1 VSILSGYTRG
11 RPIVT
16 RAKMSI
22 AIAFVLTCT
31 SFAAQA
37 ASDKPVKKIEEG
49 LLDSIELYVAT
60 LPAPAERTV
69 IVKPFTSEKAELGT
83 GSKEGDDNKA
93 QGQAQR
99 LQTEG
104 PQKLAEALVA
114 TLKEE
119 GSFKAAS
126 VAGGDPASADAG
138 ATLII
143 EGEFTELDPG
153 SRAKRYFVGFGAGK
167 AAVAVSGT
175 VKDEKGTLLATFKQR
190 RVATMGAA
198 GGDSVKKMT
207 DDCKSI
213 GEDIAKFLSAWA
225 KGKKLD

>member
-1 VSILSGYTRG
+1 MSILS
-11 RPIVT
+11 
-16 RAKMSI
+16 AKITVAAAVLMG
-22 AIAFVLTCT
+22 ATFV
-31 SFAAQA
+31 AQA

-60 LPAPAERTV
+60 LPTPAEHTV
-69 IVKPFTSEKAELGT
+69 VVKSFATEKAELGT
-83 GSKEGDDNKA
+83 GSKKDDDKKA
-93 QGQAQR
+93 QGQAEQ
-99 LQTEG
+99 LQQDG
-104 PQKLAEALVA
+104 PKFLAEALVA
-114 TLKEE
+114 AIKEQ
-119 GSFKAAS
+119 GGFKGAQ
-126 VAGGDPASADAG
+126 VGGDNAGDDA
-138 ATLII
+138 LIV

-167 AAVAVSGT
+167 AAVAVAGT
-175 VKDEKGTLLATFKQR
+175 VKDAKGTLLANFKQR
-190 RVATMGAA
+190 RVASMGVA

>member
-1 VSILSGYTRG
+1 VSILS
-11 RPIVT
+11 
-16 RAKMSI
+16 AKI
-22 AIAFVLTCT
+22 TVAAAVLTCA
-31 SFAAQA
+31 SLIVQA

-60 LPAPAERTV
+60 LPAPAERIIV
-69 IVKPFTSEKAELGT
+69 VKPFATEKAELGT
-83 GSKEGDDNKA
+83 GSKKDDDKKA
-93 QGQAQR
+93 QGQAEQ
-99 LQTEG
+99 LQQDG
-104 PQKLAEALVA
+104 PKFLAEALVA
-114 TLKEE
+114 AIKEE
-119 GSFKAAS
+119 GGFKGAH
-126 VAGGDPASADAG
+126 VGGDSAGDDA
-138 ATLII
+138 LIV

-167 AAVAVSGT
+167 AAVAVAGT
-175 VKDEKGTLLATFKQR
+175 VKDAKGTLLANFKQR
-190 RVATMGAA
+190 RVASMGVA